1 MAYIPTPPVP
11 LWPAFFPSAPVV
23 PKLYYD
29 ALSPEQRIKKLC
41 EELHRLCEYA
51 NTLGI
56 AINLDREAI
65 AELQSDF
72 QRFIDGEYDQYY
84 KDLIYKWIQ
93 DNFADLISA
102 GVRQVFFGLTD
113 DGYFCA
119 YVPDSWREIAFDTG
133 AVFGRS
139 DYGRLI
145 LRFEADPAQGV
156 IDNTYGTAA
165 SYGTAQ
171 LTNAARRLADL
182 IDQLVTDV
190 EVNGRRTDEVFAAE
204 FTNLDEVV
212 SNGGF

>member
-1 MAYIPTPPVP
+1 MAYVPPNPVP

-51 NTLGI
+51 NLLGES
-56 AINLDREAI
+56 INLDHAAI
-65 AELQSDF
+65 EQLQNDF

-84 KDLIYKWIQ
+84 KDVIYQWIQ

-102 GVRQVFFGLTD
+102 GVKQVFFGLTN

-119 YVPDSWREIAFDTG
+119 YIPESWDEIAFDTG
-133 AVFGRS
+133 AVYGRS

-145 LRFEADPAQGV
+145 LRFEADPAARAV
-156 IDNTYGTAA
+156 IDNTYNVG
-165 SYGTAQ
+165 SYSLNSVARSLRDEITQ
-171 LTNAARRLADL
+171 LVADL
-182 IDQLVTDV
+182 
-190 EVNGRRTDEVFAAE
+190 EVNANRTDYAYNTL

-212 SNGGF
+212 SDGNF

>member
-1 MAYIPTPPVP
+1 MAYVPPNPVP

-51 NTLGI
+51 NLLGEN
-56 AINLDREAI
+56 INLDHAAI
-65 AELQSDF
+65 EQLQSDF

-84 KDLIYKWIQ
+84 KDVIYRWIQ

-102 GVRQVFFGLTD
+102 GVRQVYFGLTS

-119 YVPDSWREIAFDTG
+119 YIPNSWDEITFDTG
-133 AVFGRS
+133 AVYGRS

-145 LRFEADPAQGV
+145 LRFEADPAARNV
-156 IDNTYGTAA
+156 IDNTYNVG
-165 SYGTAQ
+165 SYALNSVAQ
-171 LTNAARRLADL
+171 RLRDEITQLIADL
-182 IDQLVTDV
+182 
-190 EVNGRRTDEVFAAE
+190 EV
-204 FTNLDEVV
+204 TNLDEVV
-212 SNGGF
+212 SDGNF

>member
-1 MAYIPTPPVP
+1 MAYLPPNPVP

-51 NTLGI
+51 NLLGEN
-56 AINLDREAI
+56 INLDHAAI
-65 AELQSDF
+65 SQLQIDF

-84 KDLIYKWIQ
+84 KDVIYQWIQ
-93 DNFADLISA
+93 DNFADLISE
-102 GVRQVFFGLTD
+102 GIKQVYFGLTS

-119 YVPDSWREIAFDTG
+119 YIPDSWDEITFDSG
-133 AVFGRS
+133 AVYGRS

-145 LRFEADPAQGV
+145 LRFEADPDARNV
-156 IDNTYGTAA
+156 IDNTYNVG
-165 SYGTAQ
+165 SYALNSVAKRLRDEITQ
-171 LTNAARRLADL
+171 LVADL
-182 IDQLVTDV
+182 
-190 EVNGRRTDEVFAAE
+190 EVNANRTDYAYNTL

-212 SNGGF
+212 SDGNF